1 MTNTNLAYK
10 KISDLIRL
18 NNEKELKAFEKS
30 KTLQEEKEAIS
41 FDPEKEKLRSTN
53 NLSNNLTFKKISQ
66 NLKKIFTEEEMK
78 ELDRRFLLY
87 SSDGIMSNRQ
97 FWNFLDI
104 PQIANTNFAKM
115 FYKAA
120 CDFNDNN
127 KLDHI
132 NFMDRYKFYQFIA
145 IFSKTS
151 EINKV
156 KHLFMDNNELDYK
169 DEDELNSFSSE
180 VKLKFLCSLF
190 EADKNEEIGRTSFR
204 NFIAAFIE
212 MIFSTKF
219 ENSFLQQQL
228 TDLINVDISG
238 NNLVQL
244 LDKIIDL
251 YVDEVFAKSFNG
263 KSLTFDEWKKWLED
277 DILGIKDILK
287 FSCQIVNNSV
297 NNKK

>member
-1 MTNTNLAYK
+1 MTNQNLSYK
-10 KISDLIRL
+10 KISDLINQ

-53 NLSNNLTFKKISQ
+53 DLSNKITFKKISQ
-66 NLKKIFTEEEMK
+66 NLKKIFTIDEMK

-97 FWNFLDI
+97 FWNLLDI
-104 PQIANTNFAKM
+104 PQIASTSFAKM

-120 CDFNDNN
+120 CDFNDSN

-132 NFMDRYKFYQFIA
+132 NFMDRFKFYQFIA
-145 IFSKTS
+145 IFAKSS

-156 KHLFMDNNELDYK
+156 KHLFMDAVECK
-169 DEDELNSFSSE
+169 DEDELSSFAANI
-180 VKLKFLCSLF
+180 KLKFLCSLF
-190 EADKNEEIGRTSFR
+190 EPDKNEEIGRTSFR
-204 NFIAAFIE
+204 NFIAAFVE

-219 ENSFLQQQL
+219 ENAFLQQQL
-228 TDLINVDISG
+228 NDLIHVDISG

-277 DILGIKDILK
+277 DVLGIKDILK
-287 FSCQIVNNSV
+287 YSCEIVNNAV
-297 NNKK
+297 NDRK